1 MQSIP
6 PTVHLVDLAG
16 NPVAELDLTDPL
28 NWPASTDD
36 WFWCVDD
43 ATAAELEE
51 AELTALLN
59 DDDAP
64 HPAEADQLWAQM
76 MVEASL
82 PPVCGGAPTPFVP
95 SPQDW
100 ADYYA
105 NRGD

>member
-1 MQSIP
+1 MFKLP
-6 PTVHLVDLAG
+6 PAVTLVDENG
-16 NPVAELDLTDPL
+16 SPIRELDPTDPA
-28 NWPASTDD
+28 NWPNWTDNHFWSTPPDDVAS
-36 WFWCVDD
+36 
-43 ATAAELEE
+43 LEADE
-51 AELTALLN
+51 MDRLLN

-64 HPAEADQLWAQM
+64 RPAEADQLWAQM